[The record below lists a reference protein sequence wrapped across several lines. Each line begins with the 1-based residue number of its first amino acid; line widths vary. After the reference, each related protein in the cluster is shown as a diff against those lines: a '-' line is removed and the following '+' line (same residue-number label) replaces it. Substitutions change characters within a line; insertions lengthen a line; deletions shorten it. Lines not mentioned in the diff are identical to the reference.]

1 MYRPINACVDLS
13 ALKRRSGFW
22 FWFLSRFWLGIGLG
36 FRFGFRLGFRVQVIS
51 IYV

>member
-1 MYRPINACVDLS
+1 MYRPIHACIDLS
-13 ALKRRSGFW
+13 ALKRRSGFRFW
-22 FWFLSRFWLGIGLG
+22 FWSRFWLGIGLG